1 MKKMSF
7 EPPGGECNRR
17 GARLFSLA
25 TIIYL
30 FYLALGG
37 VDRDLALW
45 DSLGAAAKARWSVTV
60 W

>member
-7 EPPGGECNRR
+7 EPPGGECPRR
-17 GARLFSLA
+17 GARLA

-37 VDRDLALW
+37 VDRDLALG

>member
-7 EPPGGECNRR
+7 EPPGGCPIN
-17 GARLFSLA
+17 
-25 TIIYL
+25 

-37 VDRDLALW
+37 VDRDLALG